1 MALTFLY
8 AILAIFGLGLL
19 VFIHEWGH
27 FWAARRQKMK
37 VEVFSIGFGKPLYS
51 WMREGVRW
59 QIGWLPFGG
68 YVKIAGMQREGSL
81 EPSEI
86 EGGFYSKRPWQ
97 RIQVALAGPLVNI
110 AFAFAAFFFLWCL
123 GGKEVSFLEL
133 THRIGWVDPQ
143 SVLYQKGVRP
153 GDIIDTYNGHP
164 YHGVRDLQIASL
176 MKGKETEISGEKID
190 YLDGKRS
197 SFSYELPTY
206 QDTRDT
212 QHKRSTVGVVVPA
225 TYLFYSGRQLPG
237 SPMEES
243 GIEPGDRLL
252 WADGELLFSPAQL
265 SALINESNVF
275 LTVQRGDAVFQTKVP
290 RVPLSDLEMTRSEK
304 GEVDDWQHEAGIR
317 GRLQDLAYIP
327 YTLSPDCKVESRLAF
342 IDETDQLRAFGKC
355 QRCSYF
361 SPLQE
366 GDTILAIDGA
376 LVKTPYQLLTEL
388 QTRHVLLIVQ
398 RDPALLKAVKFKEA
412 EAQFEK
418 FDPSSLEAIVSSIG
432 TDAPIEAVG
441 SLRVLRPVTPKA
453 HVDLA
458 TQEWEAAKKQVEG
471 IQDSQLKSMALK
483 ELETK
488 QRLAVLGI
496 SLKDRQV
503 VDNLNPLAQFLQ
515 AFQDTWKTLSALV
528 TGTLSPKFVSGPV
541 GIIQVVQH
549 SWTLGA
555 KSALYWMGV
564 ISLNLGFMNLLPIP
578 VLDGGHIVFSLWE
591 WVTKK
596 AIKAKTMERMLI
608 PFVGLLI
615 AFFIF
620 VTYQDIARL
629 LSKVF

>member
-1 MALTFLY
+1 MPLTFLY

-37 VEVFSIGFGKPLYS
+37 VEAFSIGFGKPLYS
-51 WMREGVRW
+51 WMKDGVKW

-68 YVKIAGMQREGSL
+68 YVKIAGMQREGNR

-97 RIQVALAGPLVNI
+97 RIQVALAGPVVNI
-110 AFAFAAFFFLWCL
+110 AFAFAAFSLLWIL
-123 GGKEVSFLEL
+123 GGKQVSFLEL

-143 SVLYQKGVRP
+143 SMLYEKGVRP
-153 GDIIDTYNGHP
+153 GDIIDTYNGRP
-164 YHGVRDLQIASL
+164 YHGVRDIQVASL
-176 MKGKETEISGEKID
+176 MKREQTSITGEKVD
-190 YLDGKRS
+190 YLDGKKVP
-197 SFSYELPTY
+197 FSYELPTY
-206 QDTRDT
+206 PEKRDT
-212 QHKRSTVGVVVPA
+212 QPKRSTVGVVFPA
-225 TYLFYSGRQLPG
+225 AYLLYSGHQLSG
-237 SPMEES
+237 SPMEGS

-275 LTVQRGDAVFQTKVP
+275 LTVQRGEQVFQTKVP

-304 GEVDDWQHEAGIR
+304 GEIDDWQHEAGIR
-317 GRLQDLAYIP
+317 GKLQDLAYIP
-327 YTLSPDCKVESRLAF
+327 YNLSPDCKVEGRLSF
-342 IDETDQLRAFGKC
+342 IDEVDQLRAFGKC
-355 QRCSYF
+355 QRCTYF
-361 SPLQE
+361 NPLQE
-366 GDTILAIDGA
+366 GDAILAIDGKP
-376 LVKTPYQLLTEL
+376 VKTPYQLLTEL
-388 QTRHVLLIVQ
+388 QTRHVLVLVE
-398 RDPALLKAVKFKEA
+398 RDPALLKEVKFKEA
-412 EAQFEK
+412 EAQFET

-441 SLRVLRPVTPKA
+441 SLRLLRPVAPKV
-453 HVDLA
+453 HLELA
-458 TQEWEAAKKQVEG
+458 AEEWGAAKKQVEA
-471 IQDSQLKSMALK
+471 IEDAQLKSIALK

-503 VDNLNPLAQFLQ
+503 VDNLNPFAQFSH
-515 AFQDTWKTLSALV
+515 AFQDTWNTLSALL
-528 TGTLSPKFVSGPV
+528 TGALSPKFMSGPV
-541 GIIQVVQH
+541 GIVHVVQH

-578 VLDGGHIVFSLWE
+578 ILDGGHIVFSLWE
-591 WVTKK
+591 WITKK

-608 PFVGLLI
+608 PFMGLLI

-620 VTYQDIARL
+620 VTYQDLARL